1 MVLPMKEPVMA
12 APERR
17 PRRQP
22 APHSDTWVT
31 FALEIARSVLPDRSR
46 TVNAILL
53 LTVPLA
59 AVAATV
65 TTIVLVLIPH
75 PTMVLGA
82 LLSSAGV
89 SLTAWLRRRLD
100 RRATP
105 PHLDGVAD
113 DPESPDPSNPQLP

>member
-1 MVLPMKEPVMA
+1 MA

-31 FALEIARSVLPDRSR
+31 LALEIARSVLPDRAR
-46 TVNAILL
+46 TINAILL

-59 AVAATV
+59 VVAATI

-75 PTMVLGA
+75 PTMVFGA

-89 SLTAWLRRRLD
+89 SLTAWLRRRLG

-105 PHLDGVAD
+105 PHRDAVAD
-113 DPESPDPSNPQLP
+113 GSESPDPSSPQLP